1 MVQSF
6 VLNILL
12 LLCFDFTSYQVL
24 QAQSAKGQNDTR
36 IRVGAMQTGEYLQLL
51 KSKKIGVVANHT
63 SAIGNTHLVDTLI
76 AAGINVIKVFAPE
89 HGFRGDAADG
99 AHIENS
105 IDSRTGIPII
115 SLYGN
120 QKKPSASQ
128 MKGIDIMLFDIQD
141 VGVRFYTYISTLT
154 YIMEACAEQKIQL
167 IVLDRPNPNG
177 FYVDGPVLESNFS
190 SFVGLHCVPVVY
202 GLTIG
207 EYATMVNGEKWLNDG
222 VQCKLKVVTCQNY
235 THDSLYVLPIKPSPN
250 LPTMN
255 SIYLYPSLCF
265 FEGTVVSVGR
275 GTKRPFEI
283 AGHPKFTKGS
293 YTFVP
298 QPIKGVSDNPPLNGQ
313 ECKGVYYGAM
323 AETIKNQKRLELQ
336 WLLDFYNDLKL
347 SDQFFTS
354 YFEKLAGTNALR
366 RQIMQKMKYSRI
378 RESWKPEIDKYMK
391 IRSKY
396 LLYPDFSK

>member
-6 VLNILL
+6 VLNIIVLI
-12 LLCFDFTSYQVL
+12 CFNFTSNQVL
-24 QAQSAKGQNDTR
+24 QAQSAKGQNDAR
-36 IRVGAMQTGEYLQLL
+36 IRVGAMQTGEYLPML

-63 SAIGNTHLVDTLI
+63 STIGYTHLVDSLI
-76 AAGINVIKVFAPE
+76 SAGIDVIKVFSPE

-120 QKKPSASQ
+120 QKKPSESQ

-177 FYVDGPVLESNFS
+177 FYVDGPVLEANFS

-207 EYATMVNGEKWLNDG
+207 EYASMVNGEKWLNDG

-283 AGHPKFTKGS
+283 AGHPKFSKGS

-298 QPIKGVSDNPPLNGQ
+298 QPIKGVSDNPPLKGQ
-313 ECKGVYYGAM
+313 ECKGIYYGAM
-323 AETIKNQKRLELQ
+323 AETIKNHKRLELQ
-336 WLLDFYNDLKL
+336 WLLDFYNDLQL
-347 SDQFFTS
+347 SDKFFTS